1 MKNTLIAVAALAGLS
16 LSVSAQTVSGE
27 AAESAAAATPA
38 SPLSANL
45 ALVSDYRFRG
55 LSQSFRRPALQGGFD
70 YAHPS
75 GFYVGNWNSSVSG
88 NQYNNGA
95 GLEMDFYGGYKFEPV
110 KDVSADVGLLY
121 YAYPG
126 ASIGSSGQKYNNGE
140 LYFSFGYRWFS
151 AKYSY
156 GLTDFFGLNTRSGGA
171 NGGSKG
177 SGYLDLNANFAIAE
191 KTTLTLHAGHQAVRH
206 YGQLDY
212 ADYKLGVARDL
223 GFATLGL
230 ALVGTNADRALYTVT
245 DGAGHSKDIGGTTAV
260 LSLSKTF

>member
-1 MKNTLIAVAALAGLS
+1 MKKMIIAAAMLTGFSVSVAA
-16 LSVSAQTVSGE
+16 QTAAPEPE
-27 AAESAAAATPA
+27 APVAPVA
-38 SPLSANL
+38 SPLSGNL

-75 GFYVGNWNSSVSG
+75 GWYVGNWNSSVSG

-110 KDVSADVGLLY
+110 KDLNADVGLLY
-121 YAYPG
+121 YYYPG
-126 ASIGSSGQKYNNGE
+126 ASIGSSGEKYNNGE
-140 LYFSFGYRWFS
+140 LYVAAGYRWFS
-151 AKYSY
+151 VKYSY

-171 NGGSKG
+171 NGDSKG
-177 SGYLDLNANFAIAE
+177 SGYLDLNANFEVAE
-191 KTTLTLHAGHQAVRH
+191 KTTLNLHAGHQTVRH
-206 YGQLDY
+206 YGQLNY
-212 ADYKLGVARDL
+212 TDYKLGIARDF

-230 ALVGTNADRALYTVT
+230 AVIGTNADRALYTVT
-245 DGAGHSKDIGGTTAV
+245 DGGGNSKDVSGTTVV

>member
-1 MKNTLIAVAALAGLS
+1 MKLAIIAALLAAAS
-16 LSVSAQTVSGE
+16 FSAWADTA
-27 AAESAAAATPA
+27 AAEPEAPLA
-38 SPLSANL
+38 SPFSANL

-55 LSQSFRRPALQGGFD
+55 LSQSFRHPALQGGFD
-70 YAHPS
+70 YVHPS
-75 GFYVGNWNSSVSG
+75 GLYLGNWNSSVSG

-110 KDVSADVGLLY
+110 AGVSADLGLLY

-126 ASIGSSGQKYNNGE
+126 ASIGASGEKYNNGE
-140 LYFSFGYRWFS
+140 VYLGLGYRWFS
-151 AKYSY
+151 VKYSY

-177 SGYLDLNANFAIAE
+177 SGYLDLNANFEIAE
-191 KTTLTLHAGHQAVRH
+191 KTTLNLHAGHQTVRH
-206 YGQLDY
+206 YSQFNY
-212 ADYKLGVARDL
+212 TDYKLGVARDF

-230 ALVGTNADRALYTVT
+230 AVIGTTNAERALYTVG
-245 DGAGHSKDIGGTTAV
+245 DGSGSSKYIGATTAV